1 MAEVAMNRRFMSF
14 IFLVGIVG
22 SLFSIPFTTPGGI
35 KVPDGYVLS
44 DKMSDLSYVSYMS
57 SEIGKEYEH
66 NFAVCANLGLFDK
79 LQVGFVGTSV
89 NVYYANVKFQA
100 IRETESLPAIA
111 IGIDNLFSKVDDF
124 RNKDGESASD
134 YDFTDPE
141 DYTKNSLY
149 FVMSKTA
156 LLRGLPFVPF
166 LETTMNVGMGKRR
179 FEGNIDLSKQ
189 LQGAFIGLNFKPSAK
204 FTIYTEMDGYNIN
217 TGFAYNYSNFTF
229 RTGLY
234 RIEEL
239 DRNDKVKFAV
249 NLKYTF
255 DKFSSTKFN
264 SKTKTTYVNRRNV
277 VPGKRYYSTGN
288 DRSSDPVLEELNKI
302 KERRKQAEK
311 ELEDIK
317 KLLQE

>member
-1 MAEVAMNRRFMSF
+1 MNRKFMSL

-22 SLFSIPFTTPGGI
+22 TLFSIPFTTPGGI
-35 KVPDGYVLS
+35 KVPDAYVLA
-44 DKMSDLSYVSYMS
+44 DKMSSLSYVSYMS
-57 SEIGKEYEH
+57 SFIGKEYKH
-66 NFAVCANLGLFDK
+66 NFAVSANLGLFDK
-79 LQVGFVGTSV
+79 LQLGFVGTSV

-100 IRETESLPAIA
+100 VRETETLPAIS

-124 RNKDGESASD
+124 RNKEGESFKD

-166 LETTMNVGMGKRR
+166 LETTINMGMGRRR
-179 FEGNIDLSKQ
+179 FEGNINLAKQ
-189 LQGAFIGLNFKPSAK
+189 LQGVFIGLNFKPTSR
-204 FTIYTEMDGYNIN
+204 FTILTEMDGFNIN
-217 TGFAYNYSNFTF
+217 AGLAYNYSNFTF
-229 RTGLY
+229 RTGVY

-239 DRNDKVKFAV
+239 DRNSKVKFAV

-255 DKFSSTKFN
+255 DQFSSTKLS
-264 SKTKTTYVNRRNV
+264 SKSKSTYVNRRNV

-288 DRSSDPVLEELNKI
+288 DKSSDPVLEELNKI

-311 ELEDIK
+311 ELEEIK